1 MPEDVSHRLSP
12 SELDLFNGSVWRGR
26 GCTKCNESGYYGRIG
41 FFELVQV
48 TAALRRAVS
57 ENRPAA
63 DLQGAVDESFI
74 NMRRDGLEK
83 AAQGRTT
90 IEEVL
95 RATQD
100 IEDSVV

>member
-12 SELDLFNGSVWRGR
+12 SELELFDSTVWRGT
-26 GCTKCNESGYYGRIG
+26 GCSKCNESGYHGRIG
-41 FFELVQV
+41 FFELVLINP
-48 TAALRRAVS
+48 TLRRAMS
-57 ENRPAA
+57 ENRPAGE
-63 DLQGAVDESFI
+63 LQAAIDKSFV

-100 IEDSVV
+100 TEDSVV